1 MAKRTLTAI
10 LGIILGAVSGVAWAG
25 KVTVTE
31 PSGKT
36 WAEGSKHSV
45 KWTGKRE
52 GIKGHYGG
60 TNVRITLLYNGKYYL
75 TLVAS
80 TPNDG
85 IWSWKS
91 IPNVG
96 KRAGDKAAK
105 FQIRVGPVKAR
116 ISKGKKAGDR
126 SVKFKIKE

>member
-1 MAKRTLTAI
+1 MTKRILI
-10 LGIILGAVSGVAWAG
+10 SFLGIILGAVSGAAWSG
-25 KVTVTE
+25 KLTVTE

-96 KRAGDKAAK
+96 RKVGDKVAK
-105 FQIRVGPVKAR
+105 FQIRIGPITKRIAR
-116 ISKGKKAGDR
+116 GKKAGDK
-126 SVKFKIKE
+126 SVTFKIKE